1 MTIERIQSG
10 KEIVER
16 EICPLS
22 SLDEGKDVPLGRLVR
37 YWFSLP
43 RARGLVPDIETI
55 GLTEMARLGALG
67 WFHVVDVHDE
77 NPKQYCYDVFALKA
91 GVGHQGIRIGDVPSK
106 ALQQS
111 LEQDL
116 LRAKGISF
124 PVFQDVRTTL
134 TGHYREYRRIAL
146 PFTSGTDDITHL
158 LLGVHFDK

>member
-1 MTIERIQSG
+1 MTIERIEEG
-10 KEIVER
+10 VEIVER
-16 EICPLS
+16 EIFPLS
-22 SLDEGKDVPLGRLVR
+22 ALNEAKDVPLGRLVR

-43 RARGLVPDIETI
+43 RSHGLVPDIESI

-77 NPKQYCYDVFALKA
+77 NPKNYSYDVFALRA
-91 GVGHQGIRIGDVPSK
+91 GIGHQGIRIEDVRSK
-106 ALQQS
+106 ALQKA

-124 PVFQDVRTTL
+124 PVFQDVRTNL